1 MQLACT
7 QKMQLC
13 LFAVRKGKKTAM
25 RKTHNGHFNIIFDVI
40 ASETRPEI
48 STKIAQTFLARA
60 GFPVCP
66 RYRKRRMQYTP
77 LTSTCTKPVHH
88 CPVPL
93 FCVLRFRPVS
103 LLGPMLVQ
111 NCLIP
116 VLTLLRPYT
125 LGPRPARS
133 VKLVRAGVGWL
144 RCDCGSGRLC
154 CERCY

>member
-40 ASETRPEI
+40 ASETRPDMR
-48 STKIAQTFLARA
+48 KLHKLFMARA

-77 LTSTCTKPVHH
+77 LTSTCTKYVHH

-93 FCVLRFRPVS
+93 LCAAFPPCELTGSNAGAKLFDTCVNIVKAVHPRSPARPLCEAGAGWS
-103 LLGPMLVQ
+103 WLVAMR
-111 NCLIP
+111 LWVRTP
-116 VLTLLRPYT
+116 VL
-125 LGPRPARS
+125 
-133 VKLVRAGVGWL
+133 
-144 RCDCGSGRLC
+144 
-154 CERCY
+154 

>member
-13 LFAVRKGKKTAM
+13 LFAVRKGQKLHCAKLIMDTTYFRFYCIRNASRDM
-25 RKTHNGHFNIIFDVI
+25 RKLH
-40 ASETRPEI
+40 
-48 STKIAQTFLARA
+48 KLFLARA

-77 LTSTCTKPVHH
+77 LTSTCTKHVHH